1 MVIVKMFHVRVTAAM
16 QRISILCLGSQMV
29 SDALSSEVGA
39 HLIAELCFTKSQLH
53 DLCDKPFCRIAIC
66 SAS

>member
-16 QRISILCLGSQMV
+16 QQISILCVGSQMV
-29 SDALSSEVGA
+29 SDALSSEVDA
-39 HLIAELCFTKSQLH
+39 HLIAEERFTKSQFH
-53 DLCDKPFCRIAIC
+53 LCDKPFCRIAIC